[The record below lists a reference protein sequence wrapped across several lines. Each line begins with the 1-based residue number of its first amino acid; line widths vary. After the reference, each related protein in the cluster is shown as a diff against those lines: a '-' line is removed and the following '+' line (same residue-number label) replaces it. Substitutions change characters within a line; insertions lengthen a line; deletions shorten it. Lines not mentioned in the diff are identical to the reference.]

1 MQNPKSKFMENK
13 KDLALQSV
21 QSLIVEI
28 RGVQVILDA
37 DIASLYGVET
47 KRINEAVKNNPDKFP
62 DDYMFE
68 LTEKELILLRS
79 KFSTTKVSN
88 KNRYLPKAFTEKG
101 LYMLATILR
110 SKKSIEITFAIIET
124 FVKVRSVKQ
133 ELIDLHKEADKT
145 KQSEKMNRLG
155 ELLSDIVMPDLE
167 TTETESVLELNFV
180 IGKIKHTVKR
190 IKSNLKDD

>member
-1 MQNPKSKFMENK
+1 MESK

-68 LTEKELILLRS
+68 ITENELQVLRS
-79 KFSTTKVSN
+79 KFSTSKTSN
-88 KNRYLPKAFTEKG
+88 K
-101 LYMLATILR
+101 
-110 SKKSIEITFAIIET
+110 
-124 FVKVRSVKQ
+124 
-133 ELIDLHKEADKT
+133 
-145 KQSEKMNRLG
+145 KM
-155 ELLSDIVMPDLE
+155 
-167 TTETESVLELNFV
+167 
-180 IGKIKHTVKR
+180 K
-190 IKSNLKDD
+190 

>member
-1 MQNPKSKFMENK
+1 MENK

-68 LTEKELILLRS
+68 LTEKELIL
-79 KFSTTKVSN
+79 T
-88 KNRYLPKAFTEKG
+88 
-101 LYMLATILR
+101 
-110 SKKSIEITFAIIET
+110 
-124 FVKVRSVKQ
+124 
-133 ELIDLHKEADKT
+133 
-145 KQSEKMNRLG
+145 
-155 ELLSDIVMPDLE
+155 
-167 TTETESVLELNFV
+167 
-180 IGKIKHTVKR
+180 
-190 IKSNLKDD
+190 

>member
-1 MQNPKSKFMENK
+1 MENK

-68 LTEKELILLRS
+68 ITENELQVLRS
-79 KFSTTKVSN
+79 KFSTSKTSN
-88 KNRYLPKAFTEKG
+88 K
-101 LYMLATILR
+101 
-110 SKKSIEITFAIIET
+110 
-124 FVKVRSVKQ
+124 
-133 ELIDLHKEADKT
+133 
-145 KQSEKMNRLG
+145 KM
-155 ELLSDIVMPDLE
+155 
-167 TTETESVLELNFV
+167 
-180 IGKIKHTVKR
+180 K
-190 IKSNLKDD
+190 